1 MTQDDPIADLQARF
15 AHQELA
21 IEALHETVVRQDRL
35 ISELRAELNQLA
47 QLLRELRE
55 PLGPRNIE
63 GGELPPH
70 Y

>member
-1 MTQDDPIADLQARF
+1 MKQDPIADLQARF

-21 IEALHETVVRQDRL
+21 IEALNETVVRQERL

-47 QLLRELRE
+47 QVLRELRE
-55 PLGPRNIE
+55 PLGDRGIK
-63 GGELPPH
+63 GGEVPPH